1 MSYTLRGR
9 IESRLGASLL
19 PFLAACA
26 LAVAL
31 ETWWPLEVVGLMT
44 GIGLALDL
52 VYHRVLDYQAG
63 WLALPLGLAE
73 LGLTMGA
80 VFALGVRAPLLP
92 ALAFFVA
99 AWLVS
104 VTLGQAGF
112 PLMHLTYGED
122 GGELGRAGLPFAA
135 LAVTAFATALGVA
148 WAMEPPTVR
157 LAAGVHQGPLVLDR
171 AQKLVGED
179 GAVVRGGI
187 VVRADDVTVRNVAVL
202 GGENGI
208 DVDDADDVVLED
220 VSVTGASLDGIH
232 VRRSSVAIRNCHVM
246 SSRQFSQG
254 IDISFAFDLDPS
266 SVTGCTVTGGQ
277 EGIVSH
283 FALVDMKR
291 NTVRGTTLRGVSMT
305 EMSMG
310 AIKDNDVAGALGVGI
325 FCADYSHCEV
335 EENTVVGTRPDHAS
349 QDRTRLGYA
358 IQAHSGAVVEL
369 DDNALGGSP
378 VGAFVKARIE
388 RR

>member
-9 IESRLGASLL
+9 VESRLAAALL

-26 LAVAL
+26 LAAGL
-31 ETWWPLEVVGLMT
+31 ETWWPLEVVGLMV

-52 VYHRVLDYQAG
+52 AYHRVLDYQPG
-63 WLALPLGLAE
+63 WYALPLGLLE

-80 VFALGVRAPLLP
+80 VYALGIWAPLLP
-92 ALAFFVA
+92 ALAFFGA

-104 VTLGQAGF
+104 IVLGQAGF
-112 PLMHLTYGED
+112 HLLRLTYGDD
-122 GGELGRAGLPFAA
+122 GGELGRAGVPLGA
-135 LAVTAFATALGVA
+135 LAVTALAAALGIA
-148 WAMEPPTVR
+148 WSMEPPTVR
-157 LAAGVHQGPLVLDR
+157 LAAGVHEGPLVLDR
-171 AQKLVGED
+171 PQKLIGED

-187 VVRADDVTVRNVAVL
+187 VVRADDVTVRNVAVI

-208 DVDDADDVVLED
+208 DVDDSDDVVLED
-220 VSVTGASLDGIH
+220 VSITGAALDGIH
-232 VRRSSVAIRNCHVM
+232 VRRSSVAIRDCHVM

-310 AIKDNDVAGALGVGI
+310 AIEDNDVAGALGVGI
-325 FCADYSHCEV
+325 FCADYSHCHV
-335 EENTVVGTRPDHAS
+335 EGNTVVGTRPDHAS

-388 RR
+388 RK

>member
-80 VFALGVRAPLLP
+80 VFAL
-92 ALAFFVA
+92 
-99 AWLVS
+99 
-104 VTLGQAGF
+104 
-112 PLMHLTYGED
+112 
-122 GGELGRAGLPFAA
+122 
-135 LAVTAFATALGVA
+135 
-148 WAMEPPTVR
+148 
-157 LAAGVHQGPLVLDR
+157 
-171 AQKLVGED
+171 
-179 GAVVRGGI
+179 
-187 VVRADDVTVRNVAVL
+187 
-202 GGENGI
+202 
-208 DVDDADDVVLED
+208 
-220 VSVTGASLDGIH
+220 
-232 VRRSSVAIRNCHVM
+232 
-246 SSRQFSQG
+246 
-254 IDISFAFDLDPS
+254 
-266 SVTGCTVTGGQ
+266 
-277 EGIVSH
+277 
-283 FALVDMKR
+283 VDMKR

-335 EENTVVGTRPDHAS
+335 EGNTVVGTRPDYAS